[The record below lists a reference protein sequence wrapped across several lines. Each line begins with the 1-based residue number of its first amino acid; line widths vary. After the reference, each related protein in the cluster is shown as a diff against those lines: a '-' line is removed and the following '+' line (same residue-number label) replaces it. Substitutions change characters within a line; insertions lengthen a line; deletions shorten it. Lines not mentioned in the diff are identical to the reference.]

1 MRFRR
6 QPTVITNP
14 DELTATPPSSPFIS
28 FISAKTHTVLDKIV
42 CDGQPGDGPNAT
54 SGIEQPV
61 WDGAR
66 GKFYINIPSSSTTT
80 NDDEVDE
87 IDPVT
92 MTITSP
98 HSVSQRDRRSCPG
111 PDPGTGAD
119 QQLRRSD
126 RYCVRE
132 LIHQVTTTPPIF
144 ADEIWYN
151 PGDERVCFGKLRQ
164 RAVVN
169 GLPPQRDRN
178 VALDRRVSEKVQ
190 SLSSC
195 RQSSQQQLRAGQ
207 QYRCIRCLPTKR
219 AVTPTIR
226 LIRWP
231 QPDFGPIG
239 PVGPAMSPSQQP
251 QLILH
256 FCCSPN
262 DPKSGGTAFV
272 ATHRDRRRY
281 HT

>member
-1 MRFRR
+1 MLDNAIQE

-54 SGIEQPV
+54 GGIEKPV

-132 LIHQVTTTPPIF
+132 RDPP
-144 ADEIWYN
+144 
-151 PGDERVCFGKLRQ
+151 GHHHTSSLRGAAALATGSSGSSSITCPVSRLSWQ
-164 RAVVN
+164 LPLPRRHNWCWGGRNAAFRFHHRESWTRSAWCLTL
-169 GLPPQRDRN
+169 GLSG
-178 VALDRRVSEKVQ
+178 V
-190 SLSSC
+190 
-195 RQSSQQQLRAGQ
+195 
-207 QYRCIRCLPTKR
+207 
-219 AVTPTIR
+219 R
-226 LIRWP
+226 LIRSAAP
-231 QPDFGPIG
+231 KRFPAETGESRIG
-239 PVGPAMSPSQQP
+239 TEGIGLGVHSDIEQ
-251 QLILH
+251 
-256 FCCSPN
+256 
-262 DPKSGGTAFV
+262 
-272 ATHRDRRRY
+272 
-281 HT
+281 